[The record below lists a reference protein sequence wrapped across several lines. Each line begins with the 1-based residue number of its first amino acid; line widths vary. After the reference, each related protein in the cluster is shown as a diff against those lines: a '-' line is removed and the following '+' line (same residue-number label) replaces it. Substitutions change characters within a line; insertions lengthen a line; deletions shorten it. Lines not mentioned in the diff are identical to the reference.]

1 VTTSPGRPATL
12 TALYFSA
19 IDRFPKDRVVLRAR
33 RSGRWQDFTY
43 ADVAR
48 AIESISKGLLS
59 LGIKP
64 GDRVAILSEN
74 RPEWAFADFACL
86 GARAVDVPIYPTLTP
101 RQIQY
106 LLADSGAR
114 AVFVSTAA
122 QFAKLAEVV
131 DHLPALEWIIAFDPA
146 VTGPR
151 VQSLDQL
158 AASGQA
164 GSAQWPEWRAD
175 AERVGPDDLAT
186 IIYTSG
192 TTGDPKGVMLT
203 HGNIASNVEAGMS
216 VLPVS
221 ETDEC
226 LSLLPLSHIFE
237 RMTGHYSMF
246 RAGVTINYAES
257 IETVPANLAELRPTV
272 VAAVPRLYEKIYAR
286 ALETAVRRS
295 ALTRS
300 VFFWAKSVGERA
312 ADLKTSHQP
321 IPLGLRLQL
330 ALADRLVFR
339 TIRNR
344 VGGRLKFFLSGGAPL
359 SPEIARFFYAAGLP
373 ILEGYG
379 LTETSPV
386 ITVNTLDH
394 LKFGTVGRAI
404 PGVEIRIAADGEIL
418 TRGPHVM
425 KGYFGKPAETAEAID
440 PDGWFHTGDIG
451 EIDEEGFLKI
461 TDRKKDL
468 IATAGGKKIAP
479 QPIETMLRQNPFISN
494 AVLLGDRRKF
504 PIALLAPDFG
514 TLENWAAGQA
524 LSWSSRAELIT
535 LDRVVKHLEDEAMK
549 HLRDLA
555 RFEVPKRFLIVAQE
569 FSIESG
575 ELTPKLSVRRRVVE
589 AHYRE
594 AIDAVYQAAD
604 AESPLEPA

>member
-1 VTTSPGRPATL
+1 MTL
-12 TALYFSA
+12 TALYFTA
-19 IDRFPKDRVVLRAR
+19 IDRFPKERVALRAKR
-33 RSGRWQDFTY
+33 GGRWEDFSY

-48 AIESISKGLLS
+48 AVESISKGLLS
-59 LGIKP
+59 LGITA

-86 GARAVDVPIYPTLTP
+86 AVGAPDVPIYPTLTP
-101 RQIQY
+101 KQTQY
-106 LLADSGAR
+106 LLTDSGAR
-114 AVFVSTAA
+114 ALFVSTAA
-122 QFAKLAEVV
+122 QFAKLTEFGAG
-131 DHLPALEWIIAFDPA
+131 LPALEWIIGFDPA
-146 VTGPR
+146 ITGPR
-151 VQSLDQL
+151 VQSLDHLMTAGQ
-158 AASGQA
+158 AAS
-164 GSAQWPEWRAD
+164 SQWPDWRDNATHIK
-175 AERVGPDDLAT
+175 PDDLAT

-203 HGNIASNVEAGMS
+203 HGNIASNIAAASS

-221 ETDEC
+221 EADEY

-237 RMTGHYSMF
+237 RMTGHYCMF
-246 RAGVTINYAES
+246 QAGVTINYAES
-257 IETVPANLAELRPTV
+257 IETVPANMAELRPTV

-295 ALTRS
+295 ALGRS
-300 VFFWAKSVGERA
+300 IFFWAKRVGEAA
-312 ADLKTSHQP
+312 ADLTLANQP
-321 IPLGLRLQL
+321 IPLGLRLQRL
-330 ALADRLVFR
+330 LADRLVFR
-339 TIRNR
+339 AIRAR

-359 SPEIARFFYAAGLP
+359 SPEIAKFFYAAGLP

-386 ITVNTLDH
+386 ITVNTLDRIR
-394 LKFGTVGRAI
+394 FGTVGRAI
-404 PGVEIRIAADGEIL
+404 PGVELKIAADGEIL

-440 PDGWFHTGDIG
+440 SDGWFHTGDIG
-451 EIDEEGFLKI
+451 EIDDDGYLKI

-479 QPIETMLRQNPFISN
+479 QPIEGLLRRNPFIAN

-504 PIALLAPDFG
+504 PIALLAPNFE
-514 TLENWAAGQA
+514 TLEAWATSET
-524 LSWSSRAELIT
+524 LVWSSRAELIG
-535 LDRVVKHLEDEAMK
+535 LERVVKHLEAEAMK

-555 RFEVPKRFLIVAQE
+555 RFEVPKRFLIVARE

-594 AIDAVYQAAD
+594 AIEAVYLAAE
-604 AESPLEPA
+604 AGAQTEA

>member
-1 VTTSPGRPATL
+1 MTL
-12 TALYFSA
+12 TALYFTA
-19 IDRFPKDRVVLRAR
+19 IDRFPKERVALRAKR
-33 RSGRWQDFTY
+33 GGRWEDFSY

-48 AIESISKGLLS
+48 AVESISKGLLS
-59 LGIKP
+59 LGITA

-86 GARAVDVPIYPTLTP
+86 AVGAPDVPIYPTLTP
-101 RQIQY
+101 KQTQY
-106 LLADSGAR
+106 LLTDSGAR
-114 AVFVSTAA
+114 ALFVSTAA
-122 QFAKLAEVV
+122 QFAKLTEFGAG
-131 DHLPALEWIIAFDPA
+131 LPALEWIIGFDPA
-146 VTGPR
+146 ITGPR
-151 VQSLDQL
+151 VQSLDHLMTAGQ
-158 AASGQA
+158 AAS
-164 GSAQWPEWRAD
+164 SQWPDWRDNATHIK
-175 AERVGPDDLAT
+175 PDDLAT

-203 HGNIASNVEAGMS
+203 HGNIASNIAAASS

-221 ETDEC
+221 EADEY

-237 RMTGHYSMF
+237 RMTGHYCMF
-246 RAGVTINYAES
+246 QAGVTINYAES
-257 IETVPANLAELRPTV
+257 IETVPANMAELRPTV

-295 ALTRS
+295 ALGRS
-300 VFFWAKSVGERA
+300 IFFWAKRVGEAA
-312 ADLKTSHQP
+312 ADLTLANQP
-321 IPLGLRLQL
+321 IPLGLRLQRL
-330 ALADRLVFR
+330 LADRLVFR
-339 TIRNR
+339 AIRAR

-359 SPEIARFFYAAGLP
+359 SPEIAKFFYAAGLP

-386 ITVNTLDH
+386 ITVNTLDRIR
-394 LKFGTVGRAI
+394 FGTVGRAI
-404 PGVEIRIAADGEIL
+404 PGVELKIAADGEIL

-440 PDGWFHTGDIG
+440 SDGWFHTGDIG
-451 EIDEEGFLKI
+451 EIDDDGYLKI

-479 QPIETMLRQNPFISN
+479 QPIEGLLRRNPFIAN

-504 PIALLAPDFG
+504 PIALLAPNFE
-514 TLENWAAGQA
+514 TLEAWATSET
-524 LSWSSRAELIT
+524 LVWSSRAELIG
-535 LDRVVKHLEDEAMK
+535 LERVVKHLEAEAMK

-555 RFEVPKRFLIVAQE
+555 RFEVPKRFLIVARE

-594 AIDAVYQAAD
+594 AIEAVYLAAE
-604 AESPLEPA
+604 AGAQTET